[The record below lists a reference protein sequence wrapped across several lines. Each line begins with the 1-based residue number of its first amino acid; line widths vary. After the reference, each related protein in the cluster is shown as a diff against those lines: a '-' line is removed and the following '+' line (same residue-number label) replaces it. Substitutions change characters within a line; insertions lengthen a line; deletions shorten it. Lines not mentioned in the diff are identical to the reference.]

1 MESTNREELIQQIK
15 DCEVENE
22 RLVSNITRLQIG
34 NKRLRLEYAVLLEQL
49 ERASELQE
57 RHNIEELPTLKNLTK
72 DLNIATKNILRYVV
86 DNVSKPNEQKKQ
98 EFIDSFIEKHINLSK
113 GFEDQTKKSD
123 IKNGLKEAILEAALI
138 HNKMK
143 GTVIR
148 TRGPRKK
155 KPEKE
160 DTLREEPM
168 LKKFK
173 VNVSD
178 PVKDEDEKD
187 DEGSQL
193 DDQHFSRDHIEIPN
207 NNVIDERNDE
217 DEDEEEEEDEDEDDF
232 ENKPIEA
239 HMLGKSLE
247 FESENKGHNIDISST

>member
-1 MESTNREELIQQIK
+1 MENTSREELIEQIK
-15 DCEVENE
+15 DCEIENE

-49 ERASELQE
+49 ERASESQE
-57 RHNIEELPTLKNLTK
+57 RHSIEELPTLKNLTK

-113 GFEDQTKKSD
+113 GLEDQRKKSD

-155 KPEKE
+155 KTEKE
-160 DTLREEPM
+160 DTTKEEPQ

-173 VNVSD
+173 VNVKD
-178 PVKDEDEKD
+178 AVKNDDDEKE

-193 DDQHFSRDHIEIPN
+193 DDQHPSHKHIEMSN
-207 NNVIDERNDE
+207 NNIDENNNDE
-217 DEDEEEEEDEDEDDF
+217 DEEDEEDDEDDNKPTNVHLQ
-232 ENKPIEA
+232 EKPIEY
-239 HMLGKSLE
+239 M
-247 FESENKGHNIDISST
+247 SENKSQNIDISSS

>member
-1 MESTNREELIQQIK
+1 MENTNREELIQQIK

-57 RHNIEELPTLKNLTK
+57 KHSIEELPTLKNLTK
-72 DLNIATKNILRYVV
+72 DLNIATRNILRYVV
-86 DNVSKPNEQKKQ
+86 DNVSKPSEQRNQ
-98 EFIDSFIEKHINLSK
+98 DFIESFIEKHVNLSK
-113 GFEDQTKKSD
+113 GLEDQNRKTD

-155 KPEKE
+155 KTEKE
-160 DTLREEPM
+160 DTAKEEPL

-173 VNVSD
+173 VNASD
-178 PVKDEDEKD
+178 PVKDDDEKED
-187 DEGSQL
+187 VGSQL
-193 DDQHFSRDHIEIPN
+193 DDQPPSDKHIEIVN
-207 NNVIDERNDE
+207 NSNIDENND
-217 DEDEEEEEDEDEDDF
+217 DEDEEEEEEEEDEDD
-232 ENKPIEA
+232 NKPVELDIQERPIE
-239 HMLGKSLE
+239 
-247 FESENKGHNIDISST
+247 FVSENKSHNIDISSS